1 VEEVTKRGIHVD
13 EFAPR
18 LSFLLSCGIR
28 LFEEV
33 AKFRATRRVWAKIMR
48 DRFHA
53 RNPKSMM
60 LRMFSGCQG
69 SGFTDR
75 EPLNNISRSMIMSLV
90 AVLAGCQA
98 IHTTAYDEA
107 YAIPTEES
115 TRTALRTQQIL
126 AYETD
131 VASVVDPM
139 GGSYF
144 LEHLTNRIEKAIED
158 EMNKIELKGGILQ
171 GIIDGSIQREIAR
184 QAYEEALRIESGEKI
199 IVGFNKFTSKT
210 EKKGDIET
218 HQADPETLRRQVQR
232 LKEIKKQRD
241 NNRVSE
247 LLEEISRAA
256 QGRVNLIGPI
266 LAAVHEYATVGEI
279 CDTLRD
285 VFGEYQEN

>member
-1 VEEVTKRGIHVD
+1 MT
-13 EFAPR
+13 
-18 LSFLLSCGIR
+18 
-28 LFEEV
+28 
-33 AKFRATRRVWAKIMR
+33 
-48 DRFHA
+48 
-53 RNPKSMM
+53 
-60 LRMFSGCQG
+60 
-69 SGFTDR
+69 
-75 EPLNNISRSMIMSLV
+75 LV

-210 EKKGDIET
+210 EKKRDIET

-241 NNRVSE
+241 NNRVSD
-247 LLEEISRAA
+247 LLQEISRAA

-266 LAAVHEYATVGEI
+266 LAAVHEYATVGEV